1 MRGVRINTLQ
11 NETARPL
18 GSIFARRTRTHTQNS
33 SRTHIVP
40 PTLVLNF
47 SWGKNYRTFT
57 KIIFHY
63 QNLISTKKLLSNR
76 QISRYLTSW
85 FGQEREFFHTSEE
98 IEIFWQIVHRVNRSG
113 TYYIAFRRITGL
125 NSSSFVT
132 SMSLSILA
140 KFEVSEV
147 WTNYVEESIW
157 YLSEI
162 DPWDILLLF
171 KQQCSRKLVPID

>member
-1 MRGVRINTLQ
+1 M
-11 NETARPL
+11 
-18 GSIFARRTRTHTQNS
+18 
-33 SRTHIVP
+33 
-40 PTLVLNF
+40 VLNF
-47 SWGKNYRTFT
+47 CWGKNYRSFT
-57 KIIFHY
+57 NYFPLSEFSFRK
-63 QNLISTKKLLSNR
+63 NKMLSNR

-85 FGQEREFFHTSEE
+85 FGQKREFLQTSEE
-98 IEIFWQIVHRVNRSG
+98 TEIFWQIVYRVNRSG

-140 KFEVSEV
+140 QFEVSEV